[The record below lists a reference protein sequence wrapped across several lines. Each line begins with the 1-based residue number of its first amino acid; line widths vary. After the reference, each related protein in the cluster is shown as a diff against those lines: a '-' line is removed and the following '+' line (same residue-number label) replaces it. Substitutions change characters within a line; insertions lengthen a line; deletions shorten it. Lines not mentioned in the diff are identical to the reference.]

1 MWESWGIGSLDQT
14 SGSACFK
21 KKKNCI
27 GKCAG
32 KLGSAFFTDI
42 YVVVLNKLQCL
53 EASVF
58 LSINEGDIFNVG
70 CFVE

>member
-1 MWESWGIGSLDQT
+1 MWESWGIGSLDQA
-14 SGSACFK
+14 SGSAYFFK
-21 KKKNCI
+21 IKICI

-32 KLGSAFFTDI
+32 KLGSAFFTDS
-42 YVVVLNKLQCL
+42 YVVVLNKLQYL

-58 LSINEGDIFNVG
+58 LSINEGDIINVG